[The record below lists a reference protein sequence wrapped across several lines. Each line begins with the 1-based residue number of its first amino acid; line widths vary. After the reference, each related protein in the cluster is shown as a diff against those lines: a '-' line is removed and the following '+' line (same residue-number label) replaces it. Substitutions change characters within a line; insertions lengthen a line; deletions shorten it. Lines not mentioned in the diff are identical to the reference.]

1 MLGVCLIP
9 GETFHTKSL
18 VKKLHC
24 GMQSVRLTLLS
35 LVKNTPHPRIPVIV
49 DINVADVVK
58 IPASSTC
65 KISSE
70 AILNTSKLKMKGA
83 PDSSLP

>member
-1 MLGVCLIP
+1 MIP

-35 LVKNTPHPRIPVIV
+35 LVKITPHPRILVIV
-49 DINVADVVK
+49 DINVADVGK

>member
-1 MLGVCLIP
+1 MLGVCLDTQRNFSHKEP
-9 GETFHTKSL
+9 G
-18 VKKLHC
+18 KKLHC
-24 GMQSVRLTLLS
+24 GMLSVHLTLLS
-35 LVKNTPHPRIPVIV
+35 LVKITPHPRKPVIA

-83 PDSSLP
+83 PDSSVP

>member
-1 MLGVCLIP
+1 
-9 GETFHTKSL
+9 
-18 VKKLHC
+18 
-24 GMQSVRLTLLS
+24 MQSVRLTLLS
-35 LVKNTPHPRIPVIV
+35 LVEITPHPRIPVIV

-70 AILNTSKLKMKGA
+70 EYSIQAN
-83 PDSSLP
+83 

>member
-1 MLGVCLIP
+1 MLGVCLDTRRNFSHKEP
-9 GETFHTKSL
+9 G
-18 VKKLHC
+18 KKLHC

>member
-1 MLGVCLIP
+1 
-9 GETFHTKSL
+9 
-18 VKKLHC
+18 
-24 GMQSVRLTLLS
+24 MQSVGLTLLS
-35 LVKNTPHPRIPVIV
+35 LVKITSHPRIPVIV

-83 PDSSLP
+83 LIHPNREINSRINQATGKIYHFMLIIHLLT